1 MNELINNS
9 HIWLC
14 FLIVYDISTMMKIL
28 LFLENNF
35 DGINHPG
42 INEGTYNLNNYC
54 VHAYLENGTN
64 YIDVYKKF
72 ERVPVERII
81 IETMKTSKSNDVIK
95 MLREYN
101 CK

>member
-1 MNELINNS
+1 MI
-9 HIWLC
+9 
-14 FLIVYDISTMMKIL
+14 KIL
-28 LFLENNF
+28 LYLENNF
-35 DGINHPG
+35 DSIRHTT
-42 INEGTYNLNNYC
+42 INEDTYDLNNYC
-54 VHAYLENGTN
+54 VHAYLENGKN